1 MNLGLL
7 ILRVVVGLT
16 FSAHGLQKLV
26 GAFDGPGI
34 KGFSGVLEH
43 LGLRPGKVHAWVV
56 AVTETF
62 GGLLIALGLVTT
74 PAAAALIGVMT
85 AAVLTV
91 HLRNGFFAAN
101 QGYEFNLALAAALV
115 ALAGIGAGAWSLD
128 NALNIGLAGTWWAVG
143 AAGVGFLGG
152 LAAIVSGRF
161 FTRRSERPRRRP
173 PRYAQPTRA

>member
-26 GAFDGPGI
+26 AAFDGPGI

-43 LGLRPGKVHAWVV
+43 LGLRPGKVHAWV
-56 AVTETF
+56 A
-62 GGLLIALGLVTT
+62 A
-74 PAAAALIGVMT
+74 AAAALIGVMT

-128 NALNIGLAGTWWAVG
+128 NALNIDLAGTWWAVG

-152 LAAIVSGRF
+152 LAAIASGRF
-161 FTRRSERPRRRP
+161 YTRRSERPRREP
-173 PRYAQPTRA
+173 PRDAQPTRT